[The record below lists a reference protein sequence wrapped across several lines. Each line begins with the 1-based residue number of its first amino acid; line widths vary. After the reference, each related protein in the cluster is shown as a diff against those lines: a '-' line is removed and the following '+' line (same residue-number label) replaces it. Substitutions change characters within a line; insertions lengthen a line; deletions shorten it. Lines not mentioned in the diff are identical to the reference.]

1 MPQTNPFENHNKDEK
16 RLISSVKEY
25 TEFLEKKVKDVEE
38 VLLNGNRTWE
48 ALEILKK
55 EFK

>member
-1 MPQTNPFENHNKDEK
+1 MPQTNPFENHNKDEE